1 MLCHIRWE
9 KDRETNIA
17 WVLGLGQEGTRIWM
31 HGRIGTSCRTLKGY
45 QLHQNISFYIYM
57 WECWLVLSVI
67 LVHVMPFFLHMG
79 IVRVSEKPCLFVAPS
94 LSTSSR
100 VYACMHACMLNSN
113 TWLCL
118 WSTTLVWH
126 DRVIYVL
133 IYGSK
138 LNLVTWYITSSS
150 RCVFIYLFWNE
161 GVDKQTTSLH
171 HI

>member
-9 KDRETNIA
+9 KDRETNMA

-100 VYACMHACMLNSN
+100 VYACMHACL
-113 TWLCL
+113 TLTHDFVFGVLL
-118 WSTTLVWH
+118 WCDMIGLYMYLYMVQN
-126 DRVIYVL
+126 L
-133 IYGSK
+133 I
-138 LNLVTWYITSSS
+138 
-150 RCVFIYLFWNE
+150 
-161 GVDKQTTSLH
+161 
-171 HI
+171 